1 MEEKETFPKM
11 DSADL
16 WREDVFTDRKIGTI
30 RRLTPV
36 KPDGSPDAARKTL
49 FVGEASLDTPA
60 GALPLNFEIPAATLD
75 QAAAG
80 YGDAAQKAF
89 EEAMQALQEMRRRA
103 SSSLVLP
110 GGGPAGLGGAGGL
123 GGVPGL
129 GGGPGK
135 IKLT

>member
-1 MEEKETFPKM
+1 MSLEENDPSPRM
-11 DSADL
+11 DPADL

-36 KPDGSPDAARKTL
+36 KTDGSVDPARKVL

-60 GALPLNFEIPAATLD
+60 GTLPLNFEIPAANLE
-75 QAAAG
+75 QAVAD
-80 YGDAAQKAF
+80 YGVAVQKAF
-89 EEAMQALQEMRRRA
+89 EEAMEALKAMQRRA

-110 GGGPAGLGGAGGL
+110 PGAG
-123 GGVPGL
+123 PNL

>member
-1 MEEKETFPKM
+1 MSQEQNEPSPKM
-11 DSADL
+11 DPADL

-36 KPDGSPDAARKTL
+36 TTDGSVDAGRKVL
-49 FVGEASLDTPA
+49 FIGEASLDTPA
-60 GALPLNFEIPAATLD
+60 GALPLNFELPAANLE
-75 QAAAG
+75 QAVAA
-80 YGDAAQKAF
+80 YGDAVQKAF
-89 EEAMQALQEMRRRA
+89 EEAMAALQEMRRRA

-110 GGGPAGLGGAGGL
+110 PGVGPGA
-123 GGVPGL
+123 

>member
-1 MEEKETFPKM
+1 MSLEQNEPSPRM
-11 DSADL
+11 DPADL

-36 KPDGSPDAARKTL
+36 KTDGSTDPGRAAL

-60 GALPLNFEIPAATLD
+60 GALPLNFEIPAATLE
-75 QAAAG
+75 QAVAA
-80 YGDAAQKAF
+80 YGDAVQKAF
-89 EEAMQALQEMRRRA
+89 VEAMEALKEMRRRA

-110 GGGPAGLGGAGGL
+110 PGVGPG
-123 GGVPGL
+123 P